1 MHGEIDE
8 TMLFNCAIPEEEIRA
23 ASAGRAATLA
33 MAEDNRDCLMHWYR
47 FNERDAADVIDEI
60 GSSPDY
66 LEQLDF
72 RGSSPPE
79 EEMARVRR
87 STVS

>member
-60 GSSPDY
+60 EGDLHGIIVDVLGDQVYRAETSGS
-66 LEQLDF
+66 L
-72 RGSSPPE
+72 PP
-79 EEMARVRR
+79 
-87 STVS
+87 